1 MAENDIQLYTKQ
13 ITDLVGHHN
22 RDHGNKIKN
31 TMVTTNLD
39 RERWR
44 PCQCGR
50 SCQQDIQWT
59 RDVPFC
65 NTACLEIN

>member
-1 MAENDIQLYTKQ
+1 MVENDIQLYTKQ

-50 SCQQDIQWT
+50 SWQQDI
-59 RDVPFC
+59 
-65 NTACLEIN
+65 